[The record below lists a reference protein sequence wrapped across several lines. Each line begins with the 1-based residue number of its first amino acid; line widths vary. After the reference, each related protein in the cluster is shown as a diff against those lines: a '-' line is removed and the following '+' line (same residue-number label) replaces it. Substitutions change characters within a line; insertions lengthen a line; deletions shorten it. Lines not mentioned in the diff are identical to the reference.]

1 MMHNILFIGFGSQ
14 ERVLKGMAYWKG
26 ESYYNIVESTDF
38 TVINTDNTK
47 RGIGYFTGSENADRK
62 CVDLHIKT
70 IKNKNNSLYIE
81 FDYLEDTEY
90 TSGAVR
96 SSLYSTF
103 STTTAG
109 KYLPFCYCM
118 EEEEFNSVIEDES
131 LLGDIKKLT
140 SGNQWL
146 KIYNK
151 YFPISKIKASEQ
163 FWNNCKVLSSL
174 SFAAAKLSE
183 VYINLKQS
191 FPDEKKRNEFLKQQK
206 RYREDT
212 IELRKRCL
220 ELDPENPGYY
230 SNLAYTYYQSCREL
244 MTRGGRRDGNL
255 KQEAEKAVEYLNL
268 ALDLDPNR
276 ITDLYRKGQV
286 LSKILYNQLVFLK
299 KSSTSETEKAN
310 KVLKEAIQCYLKV
323 EEVYELL
330 PEIDEKSLQRYQ
342 KEYIKSLY
350 SCAEAYHN
358 FQTLNWHY
366 ADVFFER
373 ENNGYKTDTK
383 FTDLALRY
391 AEKCAD
397 CDNKIPSKKKV
408 KMDILLT
415 AKHNGAVEAVY
426 KLYFLG
432 KLNYMKYL
440 LLTDNGNTENLPA
453 EIHCAHA
460 ERFFLAALA
469 HPFSKQMQRM
479 SKGFIAE
486 KLARLYIIKKEYKEA
501 QKTLEPFING
511 YADYYIRYTYAV
523 AAMKTGDT
531 KKAKEQLEKA
541 MAFPKSNPDIFTG
554 KILLAI
560 INGGSGI
567 NEKETENLIKTAANS
582 ENGTIDS
589 RLIDQ
594 ALIFYKSNKPEE
606 AEKIL
611 KETLKISKNRAALI
625 RRFIKYSK
633 EKMT

>member
-1 MMHNILFIGFGSQ
+1 MHNILFIGFGSQ
-14 ERVLKGMAYWKG
+14 ERVLKGTAYWKG
-26 ESYYNIVESTDF
+26 ESYYNIVENSDF
-38 TVINTDNTK
+38 TAINTDNTK
-47 RGIGYFTGSENADRK
+47 QGIGYFTGQENAERK

-90 TSGAVR
+90 TSAAVK
-96 SSLYSTF
+96 SSLYSAF
-103 STTTAG
+103 STESASR
-109 KYLPFCYCM
+109 YIPFCYCM
-118 EEEEFNSVIEDES
+118 SEEHFYSVIEDES

-151 YFPISKIKASEQ
+151 YFPISNIKSSGQ
-163 FWNNCKVLSSL
+163 FWDNAKILSAL
-174 SFAAAKLSE
+174 SFATAKLSE

-191 FPDEKKRNEFLKQQK
+191 FPDDKKRNDFLKQQK
-206 RYREDT
+206 RYREET
-212 IELRKRCL
+212 IELRKRCI
-220 ELDPENPGYY
+220 ELDAENPGYY

-244 MTRGGRRDGNL
+244 MMRGGRRDGNL
-255 KQEAEKAVEYLNL
+255 KQEAEQAIEYFNL
-268 ALDLDPNR
+268 TLDLDPNR

-286 LSKILYNQLVFLK
+286 LSKILYNQLLFIK
-299 KSSTSETEKAN
+299 KNNKAEAEKAN

-330 PEIDEKSLQRYQ
+330 PEIDEKSLQRYH
-342 KEYIKSLY
+342 KEYVKSLY
-350 SCAEAYHN
+350 SCADAYHN
-358 FQTLNWHY
+358 FQTINWHY
-366 ADVFFER
+366 ADIFLER
-373 ENNGYKTDTK
+373 ENNVFSRDTK

-391 AEKCAD
+391 AEKCVD
-397 CDNKIPSKKKV
+397 CDNQIPTKT
-408 KMDILLT
+408 KMKMETLIT

-432 KLNYMKYL
+432 KLNLMKYI
-440 LLTDNGNTENLPA
+440 LLTDSGNTENLPA
-453 EIHCAHA
+453 EIHCANA
-460 ERFFLAALA
+460 ERYFLAALSY
-469 HPFSKQMQRM
+469 PFSKQMQRM
-479 SKGFIAE
+479 GKGFIAE

-501 QKTLEPFING
+501 QKTLEPFIAG
-511 YADYYIRYTYAV
+511 YADYYIRYTYA
-523 AAMKTGDT
+523 AAAIKTGNT

-554 KILLAI
+554 KILQAFL
-560 INGGSGI
+560 NGGNGF
-567 NEKETENLIKTAANS
+567 NDKETEKLIKSAADSGNK
-582 ENGTIDS
+582 TVDS

-594 ALIFYKSNKPEE
+594 AMILYKSNKPEE

-633 EKMT
+633 ERMT

>member
-1 MMHNILFIGFGSQ
+1 MMHNILLIGFGSQ
-14 ERVLKGMAYWKG
+14 ERVLKGTAYWKG
-26 ESYYNIVESTDF
+26 ESYYNIVENSDF
-38 TVINTDNTK
+38 TAINTDNTK
-47 RGIGYFTGSENADRK
+47 RGIGYFTGQENSERK

-70 IKNKNNSLYIE
+70 IKNKNNSLYLE
-81 FDYLEDTEY
+81 FDYLEETEY

-96 SSLYSTF
+96 GSLYSTF
-103 STTTAG
+103 STTSAG

-118 EEEEFNSVIEDES
+118 EEEEFHSVIEDET
-131 LLGDIKKLT
+131 LLGEIKKLT
-140 SGNQWL
+140 AGNQWL

-151 YFPISKIKASEQ
+151 YFPVSKIKTSEQ
-163 FWNNCKVLSSL
+163 YWNNGKVLSAL
-174 SFAAAKLSE
+174 AFAAAKLSE

-191 FPDEKKRNEFLKQQK
+191 FPDENKRNEFIKQQK
-206 RYREDT
+206 KYREGT
-212 IELRKRCL
+212 IELRKRCI

-255 KQEAEKAVEYLNL
+255 KQEAEKAVEYFNL

-286 LSKILYNQLVFLK
+286 LSKILYSQLIFLK
-299 KSSTSETEKAN
+299 KNNKSETEKAN

-330 PEIDEKSLQRYQ
+330 PEIDEKSLQRYH

-358 FQTLNWHY
+358 FQALNWHY

-373 ENNGYKTDTK
+373 ESNSNSRDTK
-383 FTDLALRY
+383 YTDLALRY
-391 AEKCAD
+391 AEKCAE
-397 CDNKIPSKKKV
+397 CDNKIPSKTKV
-408 KMDILLT
+408 KMDTLIT
-415 AKHNGAVEAVY
+415 AKYNGAVEAVY
-426 KLYFLG
+426 KLYFIG
-432 KLNYMKYL
+432 KLNYMKYI

-469 HPFSKQMQRM
+469 QPFSKQMQRM
-479 SKGFIAE
+479 GKGFIAE

-501 QKTLEPFING
+501 QKTREPLIKG
-511 YADYYIRYTYAV
+511 YADYYIRYTYA
-523 AAMKTGDT
+523 AAAIKTGDT
-531 KKAKEQLEKA
+531 QKAKEQLEKA

-554 KILLAI
+554 NILLALL
-560 INGGSGI
+560 NGRKNIGDKEI
-567 NEKETENLIKTAANS
+567 EKLIKSAFDSGMKT
-582 ENGTIDS
+582 TDS
-589 RLIDQ
+589 RLIDN
-594 ALIFYKSNKPEE
+594 AIILYKSNKPEE

-625 RRFIKYSK
+625 KRFINYSK
-633 EKMT
+633 EQKY